1 MIFNIRYSTLKRYT
15 SLTFVVG
22 TVILLLPVAARAC
35 AVCWVG
41 ASSPDDPMSH
51 AFNWSILFLMA
62 MPYTIVG
69 LIVGWLIYT
78 YWRAHGQKEGTR
90 QGP

>member
-1 MIFNIRYSTLKRYT
+1 MIFHVRYSTINRYT
-15 SLTFVVG
+15 SLTFVAG
-22 TVILLLPVAARAC
+22 TVILFLPAVVQAC
-35 AVCWVG
+35 AVCWIG

-78 YWRAHGQKEGTR
+78 YRRAHGQKEGAR
-90 QGP
+90 RAP